1 LHPILLKC
9 TFNHDVLKG
18 VLVSNRKY
26 VIVVPDGAA
35 DRPLQIFEGKT
46 VLEAAVKPNID
57 SLSKN
62 GVLGLC
68 NTVPSSL
75 QPGSDV
81 AMMAVLGYDPV
92 KYYSGRAPIEAVAQG
107 INVSSDDWIF
117 RMNLVTVTDDKMA
130 DHSAGHISSEEGK
143 IFVEELNK
151 VFGSE
156 QVKFY
161 PGVGYRHLMVINGY
175 DFSDIVTSPPHDMI
189 GKNISEILPKGE
201 NAAILINIINESK
214 QLFADH
220 LINKK
225 RRSLLENVASSVWF
239 WGQGR
244 KISMEPFEKKYG
256 LKGAAITAVD
266 LVKGLA
272 KLIGFDFIKVKGAT
286 GYFDTDYKAKGLAA
300 IEAIDKYDIVLVHVE
315 APDEAGHAGE
325 AEIKKKAIED
335 IDKFIVGP
343 VLKKLEEYGNW
354 RMLVMPDHPTSVITR
369 GHSGEPVPF
378 TFSGTGVN
386 NVSNLT
392 YGESNASKTGL
403 IVNNGYE
410 LMEMFLK
417 K

>member
-1 LHPILLKC
+1 M
-9 TFNHDVLKG
+9 
-18 VLVSNRKY
+18 NRKY

-35 DRPLQIFEGKT
+35 DSPLQIFEGKT
-46 VLEAAVKPNID
+46 VLEASIKPNID

-68 NTVPSSL
+68 NTVPASL

-107 INVSSDDWIF
+107 INVTSDDWIF
-117 RMNLVTVTDDKMA
+117 RTNLVTITDDKMA

-143 IFVEELNK
+143 IFIDELNK
-151 VFGSE
+151 AFGSD

-175 DFSDIVTSPPHDMI
+175 DFSGIVTSPPHDMI
-189 GKNISEILPKGE
+189 GKNISGILPKGD
-201 NAAILINIINESK
+201 NAAFLINMINKSK
-214 QLFADH
+214 KLFADNPV
-220 LINKK
+220 NKK
-225 RRSLLENVASSVWF
+225 RRSLGENEASSVWF

-244 KISMEPFEKKYG
+244 KINMEPFEKKYG
-256 LKGAAITAVD
+256 LKGTAITAVD

-300 IEAIDKYDIVLVHVE
+300 IDAIDKYDIVLVHIE

-325 AEIKKKAIED
+325 ALIKKKAIED
-335 IDKFIVGP
+335 IDEFIVGP
-343 VLKKLEEYGNW
+343 VRKKLEEYGNW

-369 GHSGEPVPF
+369 GHSGEPIPF
-378 TFSGTGVN
+378 TYFGSDINKG
-386 NVSNLT
+386 SDLT
-392 YGESNASKTGL
+392 YGESNAAKTGL
-403 IVNNGYE
+403 LINNGYE
-410 LMEMFLK
+410 LMERFLK
-417 K
+417 S

>member
-1 LHPILLKC
+1 M
-9 TFNHDVLKG
+9 
-18 VLVSNRKY
+18 SNRKY

-35 DRPLQIFEGKT
+35 DKPLPIFNGKT

-57 SLSKN
+57 SLSLN

-68 NTVPSSL
+68 NTVPATL

-117 RMNLVTVTDDKMA
+117 RTNLVNVNDDKMA

-143 IFVEELNK
+143 ILVDELNK
-151 VFGSE
+151 AFGSD
-156 QVKFY
+156 QVTFY
-161 PGVGYRHLMVINGY
+161 PGVGYRHLMVVKGY
-175 DFSDIVTSPPHDMI
+175 DFSDLITSPPHDMI
-189 GKNISEILPKGE
+189 GKNISDILPKGK
-201 NAAILINIINESK
+201 NAAFLINLINESK
-214 QLFADH
+214 KLLADH
-220 LINKK
+220 PVNQK
-225 RRSLLENVASSVWF
+225 RKSLSKSVASSIWF

-244 KISMEPFEKKYG
+244 KINMEPFEKKYG

-272 KLIGFDFIKVKGAT
+272 KLIEFDFIKVKGAT

-300 IEAIDKYDIVLVHVE
+300 IEAINNYDIVLVHIE

-325 AEIKKKAIED
+325 AGIKKKAVED
-335 IDKFIVGP
+335 IDEFIVGP
-343 VLKKLEEYGNW
+343 VKKKLEEYGNW

-369 GHSGEPVPF
+369 GHSGEPIPF
-378 TFSGTGVN
+378 TFSGSGIN
-386 NVSNLT
+386 SSSNLT
-392 YGESNASKTGL
+392 YGETNAAKTGL
-403 IVNNGYE
+403 LINNGYE

-417 K
+417 S